1 MKKHFIILITA
12 YISFITLD
20 ISALAI
26 PANSPKAKEA
36 FHSLQKLPDYH
47 RLVQEVEREGA
58 IKIEMVSLNNES
70 FDAFW
75 DSTDRVIRINKL
87 KNENFN
93 VLICSIL
100 FELHNAKSDRRFMH
114 FYNMAIR
121 GEISKEEYVENVE
134 RMEHANALKC
144 SLLLEKGISLGIFS
158 SEVRWPIYR
167 NFDDYYKVQQIH
179 EHSHWLAKSYDEMAF
194 RNKKS
199 VYVGTLPK
207 LSAKEKQDVLRYLRI
222 KNELESK
229 DNSKK
234 VNAAANLQK
243 EYNKCE
249 EHRDGRKLLE
259 LIFQNNPT
267 YQKLIKSQS

>member
-1 MKKHFIILITA
+1 MKKHVIILITA
-12 YISFITLD
+12 YFFFISFDL
-20 ISALAI
+20 SALAI
-26 PANSPKAKEA
+26 PANSPEAKEA

-58 IKIEMVSLNNES
+58 IKIEMVSMRDES

-87 KNENFN
+87 KNENIN

-100 FELHNAKSDRRFMH
+100 FELHNAKSDKRFMH
-114 FYNMAIR
+114 YYSLAMR

-134 RMEHANALKC
+134 RMEHANALTC
-144 SLLLEKGISLGIFS
+144 SLLLERGINLGIFS

-179 EHSHWLAKSYDEMAF
+179 EHSHWLAKSYDKMAF

-207 LSAKEKQDVLRYLRI
+207 LSAQEKKDALRYLRI

-229 DNSKK
+229 DSSKNL
-234 VNAAANLQK
+234 NAAANLQQ
-243 EYNKCE
+243 EYQNCE
-249 EHRDGRKLLE
+249 EHRDRRKLLN

-267 YQKLIKSQS
+267 YQKLIK

>member
-1 MKKHFIILITA
+1 MKKDSIIFLITS
-12 YISFITLD
+12 YILLFSFNLN
-20 ISALAI
+20 ALAI

-36 FHSLQKLPDYH
+36 FQSLQKLPDYH

-58 IKIEMVSLNNES
+58 IQIEMVSLRDES

-75 DSTDRVIRINKL
+75 DSTDRVIRINTL
-87 KNENFN
+87 KNENIN

-134 RMEHANALKC
+134 RMEHANALNC

-194 RNKKS
+194 RTKKS

-207 LSAKEKQDVLRYLRI
+207 LSAQEKKDVLRYLKI

-234 VNAAANLQK
+234 GNAAANLQK
-243 EYNKCE
+243 EYNNCKD
-249 EHRDGRKLLE
+249 HRSGRKLLN

-267 YQKLIKSQS
+267 YQKLIK